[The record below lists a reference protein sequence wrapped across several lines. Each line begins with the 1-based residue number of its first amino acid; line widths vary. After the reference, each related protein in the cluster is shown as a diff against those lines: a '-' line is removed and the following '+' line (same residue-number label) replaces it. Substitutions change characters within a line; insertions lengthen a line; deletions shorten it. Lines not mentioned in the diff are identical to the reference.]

1 MAKEGQTIRWPKRD
15 RQYDGQRGTDN
26 TIAKEGQTIRWP
38 KRDRQY
44 DGQRGTDNTMAKGN
58 NGKNKNNDLK
68 NTTQKFY
75 DWATRTSQKIPVNS
89 DA

>member
-1 MAKEGQTIRWPKRD
+1 MM
-15 RQYDGQRGTDN
+15 
-26 TIAKEGQTIRWP
+26 AKEGQTIRWP

-75 DWATRTSQKIPVNS
+75 D
-89 DA
+89 